1 MNNTGF
7 VAGTLIL
14 TDKGLV
20 PIQDI
25 KVGDLVLSKPVLSKP
40 EDGSGNIEYKP
51 VTKTFVH
58 EDKEMWIVRLEK
70 NIEKFNKDREMVDY
84 QTYKSA
90 SRISRFLA
98 TPNHPV
104 WVVGAMEN
112 PQADIEFY
120 DQPHFKRVDELQQYE
135 IAVNTDGIM
144 YTVERVQPTYQVAN
158 DNLEFN
164 PNYYWYQEHYH
175 EDYYDDYVQ
184 DAESHMLDYSE
195 AEYKGTGYVKDVSYY
210 QQHGYLDIGI
220 KDEKGK
226 LLLTN
231 LLKDNQSE
239 PIPYTTT
246 VYNFEVA
253 DNHTYF
259 IGRAGAW
266 VHNTNVVN
274 QSHEEKIRR
283 SCL

>member
-1 MNNTGF
+1 MNDTGF
-7 VAGTLIL
+7 VAGTLIH

-25 KVGDLVLSKPVLSKP
+25 KVGDLILSKSVLSKP
-40 EDGSGNIEYKP
+40 EDGSGDIEYKP
-51 VTKTFVH
+51 VVKTFVH

-70 NIEKFNKDREMVDY
+70 NNTSPYRLKPGDENFDIQNYLLADKKI
-84 QTYKSA
+84 QSA
-90 SRISRFLA
+90 SRFSDFLA

-135 IAVNTDGIM
+135 IAVNADGVM
-144 YTVERVQPTYQVAN
+144 YTVERVQPTYQIAHE
-158 DNLEFN
+158 DLESN
-164 PNYYWYQEHYH
+164 PNYFWYQKHYH

-184 DAESHMLDYSE
+184 DAEAHMLDYSK
-195 AEYKGTGYVKDVSYY
+195 AEYKGIGYVNDISYY
-210 QQHGYLDIGI
+210 QRHGYFDIGI
-220 KDEKGK
+220 LDKEGNPRI
-226 LLLTN
+226 LNHLTN
-231 LLKDNQSE
+231 DQGA
-239 PIPYTTT
+239 PIPYNTT

-259 IGRAGAW
+259 IDDVGLW
-266 VHNTNVVN
+266 VHDA
-274 QSHEEKIRR
+274 S
-283 SCL
+283 

>member
-1 MNNTGF
+1 MNKIGF
-7 VAGTLIL
+7 VAGTLIH
-14 TDKGLV
+14 TDQGLV

-25 KVGDLVLSKPVLSKP
+25 KVGDRVLSKP
-40 EDGSGNIEYKP
+40 EDGSGDIEYKP
-51 VTKTFVH
+51 VVKTFVH

-70 NIEKFNKDREMVDY
+70 NLEKFNKDREMVDY

-90 SRISRFLA
+90 SPISHFLA

-112 PQADIEFY
+112 PQEDIEFY

-135 IAVNTDGIM
+135 IVVNTDGVM

-220 KDEKGK
+220 KDKKGK

-231 LLKDNQSE
+231 LLKDNQGE

-266 VHNTNVVN
+266 VHNTNCGQPVP
-274 QSHEEKIRR
+274 
-283 SCL
+283 

>member
-7 VAGTLIL
+7 VAGTLVH

-40 EDGSGNIEYKP
+40 EDGSGDIEYKP
-51 VTKTFVH
+51 VVKTFVH

-70 NIEKFNKDREMVDY
+70 NIEKFNKNREMVDY

-90 SRISRFLA
+90 SRFSSFLA
-98 TPNHPV
+98 TPNHLV

-112 PQADIEFY
+112 PQEDIEFY
-120 DQPHFKRVDELQQYE
+120 DRPHFKRVDELQQYE
-135 IAVNTDGIM
+135 IAVNTDGVM

-158 DNLEFN
+158 DNLEAN
-164 PNYYWYQEHYH
+164 PNYYWYKKHYH

-184 DAESHMLDYSE
+184 DAEAHMLDYSE
-195 AEYKGTGYVKDVSYY
+195 VEYKGMGYVDDISFY
-210 QQHGYLDIGI
+210 QEKGYLGQHIEDNG
-220 KDEKGK
+220 GTMRMFNQ
-226 LLLTN
+226 LTN
-231 LLKDNQSE
+231 AQGEHILYQA
-239 PIPYTTT
+239 T

-259 IGRAGAW
+259 IGRAGLW
-266 VHNTNVVN
+266 VHDASLNN
-274 QSHEEKIRR
+274 
-283 SCL
+283 

>member
-1 MNNTGF
+1 MNNAGF
-7 VAGTLIL
+7 VAGTLVR

-25 KVGDLVLSKPVLSKP
+25 KVGDLILTRP
-40 EDGSGNIEYKP
+40 ESGIGDIEYKP
-51 VTKTFVH
+51 VVKTFVH

-70 NIEKFNKDREMVDY
+70 NNTSPYRLKPGDENFDIQNYLLVDEKI
-84 QTYKSA
+84 QAA
-90 SRISRFLA
+90 SSISHFLA

-112 PQADIEFY
+112 PQEDIEFY

-135 IAVNTDGIM
+135 IAVNTDGVM

-158 DNLEFN
+158 DNLKFN
-164 PNYYWYQEHYH
+164 PNYYWYQDHYH

-184 DAESHMLDYSE
+184 ATEAHMLDYSE

-226 LLLTN
+226 ILITN
-231 LLKDNQSE
+231 HLKDNQDE
-239 PIPYTTT
+239 PIPYTAT
-246 VYNFEVA
+246 VYKFEVA

-259 IGRAGAW
+259 IGRAGIW
-266 VHNTNVVN
+266 VHDNSLIN
-274 QSHEEKIRR
+274 QSHK
-283 SCL
+283 

>member
-7 VAGTLIL
+7 VAGTLVHM
-14 TDKGLV
+14 DKGLV

-25 KVGDLVLSKPVLSKP
+25 KVGDLILTRP
-40 EDGSGNIEYKP
+40 EGGIGDIEYKP
-51 VTKTFVH
+51 VVKTFVH
-58 EDKEMWIVRLEK
+58 EDKEMWIVRLERNHTSPYRLK
-70 NIEKFNKDREMVDY
+70 PGDENFDIQNYLLVDEKI
-84 QTYKSA
+84 QAA
-90 SRISRFLA
+90 SPISHFLV

-112 PQADIEFY
+112 PKADIEFY

-135 IAVNTDGIM
+135 IAVNTDGVM
-144 YTVERVQPTYQVAN
+144 YTVERVQPTCQVAN

-164 PNYYWYQEHYH
+164 PNYFWYQKHYH

-184 DAESHMLDYSE
+184 DAEAHMLDYSE
-195 AEYKGTGYVKDVSYY
+195 AEYKGTGYIKDVSYY

-220 KDEKGK
+220 KDKKGK

-231 LLKDNQSE
+231 LLKDNQGE
-239 PIPYTTT
+239 PIPYKTT

-259 IGRAGAW
+259 IGRVGLW
-266 VHNTNVVN
+266 VHDASLN
-274 QSHEEKIRR
+274 S
-283 SCL
+283 

>member
-1 MNNTGF
+1 MNKIGF
-7 VAGTLIL
+7 VAGTLIH
-14 TDKGLV
+14 TDQGLV

-25 KVGDLVLSKPVLSKP
+25 KVGDRVLSKLK
-40 EDGSGNIEYKP
+40 DGSGDIEYKP
-51 VTKTFVH
+51 VVKTFVH

-70 NIEKFNKDREMVDY
+70 NNTSPYRLKPGDENFDIQNYLLVDEKI
-84 QTYKSA
+84 QAA
-90 SRISRFLA
+90 SRFSSFLA

-112 PQADIEFY
+112 PQEDIEFY

-135 IAVNTDGIM
+135 IAVNTDGVM

-220 KDEKGK
+220 KDKKGK

-231 LLKDNQSE
+231 LLKDNQGE

-266 VHNTNVVN
+266 VHNTNCGQPVP
-274 QSHEEKIRR
+274 
-283 SCL
+283 

>member
-1 MNNTGF
+1 MTNSGF
-7 VAGTLIL
+7 VAGTLIH

-25 KVGDLVLSKPVLSKP
+25 KVGDRVLSKP
-40 EDGSGNIEYKP
+40 EDGSGDIEYKP
-51 VTKTFVH
+51 VVKTFVH

-70 NIEKFNKDREMVDY
+70 NNTSPYRLKPGDENFDIQNYLLADKKI
-84 QTYKSA
+84 QSA
-90 SRISRFLA
+90 SRFSDFLA

-135 IAVNTDGIM
+135 IAVNADGVM

-158 DNLEFN
+158 DNLESN
-164 PNYYWYQEHYH
+164 LNYYWYQDHYH

-184 DAESHMLDYSE
+184 DAEEHMLDYSE
-195 AEYKGTGYVKDVSYY
+195 IEYKEMGFVKDVRFY
-210 QQHGYLDIGI
+210 QQHGYINTGI

-226 LLLTN
+226 LLITN
-231 LLKDNQSE
+231 HLKDHQGE
-239 PIPYTTT
+239 LIPYKTT

-259 IGRAGAW
+259 IDDVGLW

-274 QSHEEKIRR
+274 QSHE
-283 SCL
+283 

>member
-1 MNNTGF
+1 MNDTGF
-7 VAGTLIL
+7 VAGTLIH

-25 KVGDLVLSKPVLSKP
+25 KVGDLILSKSVLSKP
-40 EDGSGNIEYKP
+40 EDGSGDIEYKP
-51 VTKTFVH
+51 VVKTFGH

-70 NIEKFNKDREMVDY
+70 NNTSPYRLKPGDENFDIQNYLLADKKV
-84 QTYKSA
+84 QSA
-90 SRISRFLA
+90 SRFSDFLA

-135 IAVNTDGIM
+135 IAVNADGVM
-144 YTVERVQPTYQVAN
+144 YTVERVQPTYQIAHE
-158 DNLEFN
+158 DLESN
-164 PNYYWYQEHYH
+164 PNYFWYQKHYH

-184 DAESHMLDYSE
+184 DAEAHMLDYSK
-195 AEYKGTGYVKDVSYY
+195 AEYKGIGYVNDISYY
-210 QQHGYLDIGI
+210 QRHGYFDIGI
-220 KDEKGK
+220 LDKEGNPRI
-226 LLLTN
+226 LNHLTN
-231 LLKDNQSE
+231 DQGA
-239 PIPYTTT
+239 PIPYNTT

-259 IGRAGAW
+259 IDDVGLW
-266 VHNTNVVN
+266 VHDA
-274 QSHEEKIRR
+274 S
-283 SCL
+283 

>member
-1 MNNTGF
+1 MNNAGF
-7 VAGTLIL
+7 VAGTLVR

-25 KVGDLVLSKPVLSKP
+25 KVGDLILTRP
-40 EDGSGNIEYKP
+40 ESGIGDIEYKP
-51 VTKTFVH
+51 VVKTFVH
-58 EDKEMWIVRLEK
+58 EGKEMWLVRLEK

-90 SRISRFLA
+90 SRFSSFLA
-98 TPNHPV
+98 TPNHRV

-112 PQADIEFY
+112 PQEDIEFY

-135 IAVNTDGIM
+135 IAVNTDGVM

-164 PNYYWYQEHYH
+164 PNYYWYQDHYH

-184 DAESHMLDYSE
+184 DTEAHMLDYSE
-195 AEYKGTGYVKDVSYY
+195 VEYKGMGYVKDVSYY

-226 LLLTN
+226 ILITN
-231 LLKDNQSE
+231 HLKDNQDE
-239 PIPYTTT
+239 PIPYTAT
-246 VYNFEVA
+246 VYKFEVA

-259 IGRAGAW
+259 IGRAGLW
-266 VHNTNVVN
+266 VHNFNTIN
-274 QSHEEKIRR
+274 
-283 SCL
+283 

>member
-7 VAGTLIL
+7 VAGTPIH

-20 PIQDI
+20 PIQNI
-25 KVGDLVLSKPVLSKP
+25 KVGDKVLSKP
-40 EDGSGNIEYKP
+40 ESGIGDIEYKP
-51 VTKTFVH
+51 VVKTFVH

-90 SRISRFLA
+90 SRFSSFLA

-112 PQADIEFY
+112 PQEDIEFY
-120 DQPHFKRVDELQQYE
+120 DRPHFKRVDELQQYE
-135 IAVNTDGIM
+135 IAVNTDGVM

-158 DNLEFN
+158 DNLESN
-164 PNYYWYQEHYH
+164 LNYFWYQDHYH
-175 EDYYDDYVQ
+175 EYYYDDYVQ
-184 DAESHMLDYSE
+184 DAEEHMLDYSE
-195 AEYKGTGYVKDVSYY
+195 IEYKEMGFVKDVRFY
-210 QQHGYLDIGI
+210 QQHGYINTGI

-226 LLLTN
+226 LLITN
-231 LLKDNQSE
+231 HLKDHQGE
-239 PIPYTTT
+239 PIPYKTT

-253 DNHTYF
+253 DNHIYF
-259 IGRAGAW
+259 IDDVGLW

-274 QSHEEKIRR
+274 QPHK
-283 SCL
+283 

>member
-7 VAGTLIL
+7 VAGTLVH

-25 KVGDLVLSKPVLSKP
+25 KVGDLILSKPVLSKP
-40 EDGSGNIEYKP
+40 EDGSGDIEYKP
-51 VTKTFVH
+51 VVKTFVH
-58 EDKEMWIVRLEK
+58 EDKEMWIMRLEK
-70 NIEKFNKDREMVDY
+70 NNTSPYRLKPGDENFDVQNYLLADKKI
-84 QTYKSA
+84 QSA
-90 SRISRFLA
+90 SRFSDFLA

-135 IAVNTDGIM
+135 IAVSADGVM
-144 YTVERVQPTYQVAN
+144 YTVERVQPTYQIAN

-164 PNYYWYQEHYH
+164 PNYYWYQKHYH

-184 DAESHMLDYSE
+184 DAEAHMLDYSE
-195 AEYKGTGYVKDVSYY
+195 VEYKGMGYVDDISFY
-210 QQHGYLDIGI
+210 QEKGYLGQHIEDNG
-220 KDEKGK
+220 GTMRMFNQ
-226 LLLTN
+226 LTN
-231 LLKDNQSE
+231 AQGEHILYQA
-239 PIPYTTT
+239 T

-259 IGRAGAW
+259 IDQAGLW
-266 VHNTNVVN
+266 VHDASSNN
-274 QSHEEKIRR
+274 
-283 SCL
+283 

>member
-7 VAGTLIL
+7 VAGTLIH

-20 PIQDI
+20 PIQEL
-25 KVGDLVLSKPVLSKP
+25 KVGDKVLSKP
-40 EDGSGNIEYKP
+40 ESGIGDIEYKP
-51 VTKTFVH
+51 VVKTFVH

-70 NIEKFNKDREMVDY
+70 NLNMYNKDREMVDY

-90 SRISRFLA
+90 SRFSNFLA

-135 IAVNTDGIM
+135 IAVNTDGVM
-144 YTVERVQPTYQVAN
+144 YTVERVQPTYQIAHE
-158 DNLEFN
+158 DLESN
-164 PNYYWYQEHYH
+164 PNYFWYQKHYH

-184 DAESHMLDYSE
+184 DAEAHMLDYSK
-195 AEYKGTGYVKDVSYY
+195 AEYKGIGYVNNISYY
-210 QQHGYLDIGI
+210 QRYGYFDIGI
-220 KDEKGK
+220 LDKEGNPRI
-226 LLLTN
+226 LNHLTN
-231 LLKDNQSE
+231 DQGA
-239 PIPYTTT
+239 PIPYNTT

-259 IGRAGAW
+259 IDQAGLW
-266 VHNTNVVN
+266 VHNTNAVN
-274 QSHEEKIRR
+274 NESRERE
-283 SCL
+283 

>member
-1 MNNTGF
+1 MNEDVSGF
-7 VAGTLIL
+7 VAGTLIH

-90 SRISRFLA
+90 SRFSSFLA

-120 DQPHFKRVDELQQYE
+120 DQPYFKRVDELQQYE
-135 IAVNTDGIM
+135 IAVNTDGVM
-144 YTVERVQPTYQVAN
+144 YTVERVQPTYQIAHE
-158 DNLEFN
+158 DLESN
-164 PNYYWYQEHYH
+164 PNYFWYQKHYH

-184 DAESHMLDYSE
+184 DAEAHMLDYSE
-195 AEYKGTGYVKDVSYY
+195 VEYKGMGYVNDISFY
-210 QQHGYLDIGI
+210 QEKGYLGQHIEDNG
-220 KDEKGK
+220 GTMRMFNQ
-226 LLLTN
+226 LTN
-231 LLKDNQSE
+231 AQGEHILYQA
-239 PIPYTTT
+239 T

-259 IGRAGAW
+259 IGRAGLW
-266 VHNTNVVN
+266 VHDASSNN
-274 QSHEEKIRR
+274 
-283 SCL
+283 

>member
-7 VAGTLIL
+7 VAGTLIH

-25 KVGDLVLSKPVLSKP
+25 KVGDLILSKPVLSKP
-40 EDGSGNIEYKP
+40 EDGSGDIEYKP
-51 VTKTFVH
+51 VVKTFVH

-70 NIEKFNKDREMVDY
+70 NNTSPYRLKPGDENFDIQNYLLVDEKI
-84 QTYKSA
+84 QAA
-90 SRISRFLA
+90 SPISHFLA

-135 IAVNTDGIM
+135 IVVNADGVM

-220 KDEKGK
+220 KDKKGK

-231 LLKDNQSE
+231 LLKDNQGE

-259 IGRAGAW
+259 ISRAGLW
-266 VHNTNVVN
+266 VHDASSNN
-274 QSHEEKIRR
+274 
-283 SCL
+283 

>member
-1 MNNTGF
+1 MNKIGF
-7 VAGTLIL
+7 VAGTLIH
-14 TDKGLV
+14 TDQGLV

-25 KVGDLVLSKPVLSKP
+25 KVGDRVLSKPK
-40 EDGSGNIEYKP
+40 DGSGDIEYKP
-51 VTKTFVH
+51 VVKTFVH

-90 SRISRFLA
+90 SRFSDFLA

-135 IAVNTDGIM
+135 IAVNTDGVM
-144 YTVERVQPTYQVAN
+144 YTVERVQPTYQIAHE
-158 DNLEFN
+158 DLESN
-164 PNYYWYQEHYH
+164 PNYFWYQKHYH

-184 DAESHMLDYSE
+184 DAESHMLDYSK
-195 AEYKGTGYVKDVSYY
+195 AEYKDIGYVNDISYY
-210 QQHGYLDIGI
+210 QRHGYFDIGI
-220 KDEKGK
+220 LDKEGNPRI
-226 LLLTN
+226 LNHLTN
-231 LLKDNQSE
+231 DQGA
-239 PIPYTTT
+239 PIPYNTT

-259 IGRAGAW
+259 IDQAELW
-266 VHNTNVVN
+266 VHNTNCD
-274 QSHEEKIRR
+274 EKTH
-283 SCL
+283 

>member
-7 VAGTLIL
+7 VAGTLVH

-40 EDGSGNIEYKP
+40 EDGSGDIEYKP
-51 VTKTFVH
+51 VVKTFVH

-90 SRISRFLA
+90 SPISHFLA

-112 PQADIEFY
+112 PQEDIEFY
-120 DQPHFKRVDELQQYE
+120 DRPHFKRVDELQQYE
-135 IAVNTDGIM
+135 IAVNTDGVM

-164 PNYYWYQEHYH
+164 PNHYWYQKHYH

-184 DAESHMLDYSE
+184 DAEAHMLDYSE
-195 AEYKGTGYVKDVSYY
+195 AEYKGTGYVKDVSFY
-210 QQHGYLDIGI
+210 QEKGYLGQHIEDNG
-220 KDEKGK
+220 GTMRMFNQ
-226 LLLTN
+226 LTN
-231 LLKDNQSE
+231 AQGEHILYQA
-239 PIPYTTT
+239 T
-246 VYNFEVA
+246 VYNFEVV

-259 IGRAGAW
+259 IGRAGLW
-266 VHNTNVVN
+266 VHDASSNN
-274 QSHEEKIRR
+274 
-283 SCL
+283 

>member
-7 VAGTLIL
+7 VAGTLFH

-25 KVGDLVLSKPVLSKP
+25 KVGDLILSKPVLSKP
-40 EDGSGNIEYKP
+40 ESGIGDIEYKP
-51 VTKTFVH
+51 VVKTFVH

-70 NIEKFNKDREMVDY
+70 NLEKFNKDREMVDY

-90 SRISRFLA
+90 SRFSDFLA

-112 PQADIEFY
+112 PQEDIEFY

-135 IAVNTDGIM
+135 IAVNTDGVM
-144 YTVERVQPTYQVAN
+144 YTVERVQPTYQVAHK
-158 DNLEFN
+158 DLESN
-164 PNYYWYQEHYH
+164 PNYFWYQKHYH

-184 DAESHMLDYSE
+184 DAEAHMLDYSE
-195 AEYKGTGYVKDVSYY
+195 AAYKSIGYVKDLSFY
-210 QQHGYLDIGI
+210 QQNGYLN
-220 KDEKGK
+220 KGVLNK
-226 LLLTN
+226 EGGLRTLN
-231 LLKDNQSE
+231 YLKDHQDK
-239 PIPYTTT
+239 PIPYTTS

-259 IGRAGAW
+259 IGRAGLW
-266 VHNTNVVN
+266 VHDTNAIN
-274 QSHEEKIRR
+274 
-283 SCL
+283 

>member
-1 MNNTGF
+1 MTNSGF
-7 VAGTLIL
+7 VAGTLIH

-25 KVGDLVLSKPVLSKP
+25 KVGDRVLSKP
-40 EDGSGNIEYKP
+40 EDGSGDIEYKP
-51 VTKTFVH
+51 VVKTFVH

-70 NIEKFNKDREMVDY
+70 NNTSPYRLKPGDENFDIQNYLLADKKI
-84 QTYKSA
+84 QSA
-90 SRISRFLA
+90 SRFSDFLA

-135 IAVNTDGIM
+135 IAVNADGVM
-144 YTVERVQPTYQVAN
+144 YTVERVQPTYQIAHE
-158 DNLEFN
+158 DLESN
-164 PNYYWYQEHYH
+164 PNYFWYQKHYH

-184 DAESHMLDYSE
+184 DAEAHMLDYSK
-195 AEYKGTGYVKDVSYY
+195 AEYKGIGYVNDISYY
-210 QQHGYLDIGI
+210 QRHGYFDIGI
-220 KDEKGK
+220 LDKEGNPRI
-226 LLLTN
+226 LNHLTN
-231 LLKDNQSE
+231 DQGA
-239 PIPYTTT
+239 PIPYNTT

-259 IGRAGAW
+259 VG
-266 VHNTNVVN
+266 
-274 QSHEEKIRR
+274 EKGV
-283 SCL
+283 

>member
-1 MNNTGF
+1 MTNSGF
-7 VAGTLIL
+7 VAGTLIH

-25 KVGDLVLSKPVLSKP
+25 KVGDRVLSKP
-40 EDGSGNIEYKP
+40 EDGSGDIEYKP
-51 VTKTFVH
+51 VVKTFVH

-70 NIEKFNKDREMVDY
+70 NNTSPYRLKLGDENFDIQNYLLTDEKI
-84 QTYKSA
+84 QSA
-90 SRISRFLA
+90 SRFSSFLA

-112 PQADIEFY
+112 PQEDIEFY

-135 IAVNTDGIM
+135 IAVNTDGVM

-158 DNLEFN
+158 DNLESN
-164 PNYYWYQEHYH
+164 LNYYWYQDHYH

-184 DAESHMLDYSE
+184 DAEEHMLDYSE
-195 AEYKGTGYVKDVSYY
+195 IDYKEMGFVKDVRFY
-210 QQHGYLDIGI
+210 QQHGYINTGI

-226 LLLTN
+226 LLITN
-231 LLKDNQSE
+231 HLKDHQGE
-239 PIPYTTT
+239 LIPYKTT

-259 IGRAGAW
+259 IDDVGLW

-274 QSHEEKIRR
+274 QSHE
-283 SCL
+283 

>member
-1 MNNTGF
+1 MTNSGF
-7 VAGTLIL
+7 VAGTLIH

-25 KVGDLVLSKPVLSKP
+25 KVGDRVLSKP
-40 EDGSGNIEYKP
+40 EDGSGDIEYKP
-51 VTKTFVH
+51 VVKTFVH

-70 NIEKFNKDREMVDY
+70 NNTSPYRLKLGDENFDIQNYLLTDEKI
-84 QTYKSA
+84 QSA
-90 SRISRFLA
+90 SRFSSFLA

-112 PQADIEFY
+112 PQEDIEFY

-135 IAVNTDGIM
+135 IAVNTDGVM

-158 DNLEFN
+158 DNLESN
-164 PNYYWYQEHYH
+164 LNYYWYQDHYH

-184 DAESHMLDYSE
+184 DAEEHMLDYSE
-195 AEYKGTGYVKDVSYY
+195 IEYKEMGFVKDVRFY
-210 QQHGYLDIGI
+210 QQHGYINTGI

-226 LLLTN
+226 LLITN
-231 LLKDNQSE
+231 HLKDHQGE
-239 PIPYTTT
+239 LIPYKTT

-259 IGRAGAW
+259 IDDVGLW

-274 QSHEEKIRR
+274 QSHE
-283 SCL
+283 